1 MSKNEFYK
9 LDIEDVVLK
18 INGIERVLTLVT
30 DDEKENNDV
39 LFLLLEDL
47 EQVKKKLEL
56 IIK

>member
-30 DDEKENNDV
+30 EDEKENNDV

-47 EQVKKKLEL
+47 EQVKKKLEH